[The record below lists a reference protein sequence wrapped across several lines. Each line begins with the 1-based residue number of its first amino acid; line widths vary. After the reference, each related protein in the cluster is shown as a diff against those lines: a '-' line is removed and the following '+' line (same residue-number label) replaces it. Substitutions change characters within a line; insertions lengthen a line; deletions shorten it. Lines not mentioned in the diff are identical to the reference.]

1 MPARYSTR
9 APERYRRAGSLFT
22 AQRPRSGATLQGN
35 HTLGLTPEE
44 ARTSEMIGRDHG
56 TPSAPGDA
64 SSGGRSQSPR
74 REFHVSAAARARY
87 HLDDALFELSGNLI
101 LANLRAVRGLAA
113 DMTARRRADGTAS
126 APVSPGE
133 LNALGLVDEILH
145 AVVGIYREQ
154 EDPEA
159 IDDAL
164 DHLDEL
170 VGADAV
176 DATLALF
183 TAGFPPLA
191 VHRGELTVAE
201 YLAGET
207 DGTPNREIALEELTN
222 CWLANANPAADPF
235 RELFDDADLA
245 TATRYRVVIEELGR
259 FFAGRTPFGPDS
271 QDLVTMLR
279 APAVAEPASLGGQL
293 RWIRTRWGAFLAA
306 ALGDRFAA
314 LLDRLVTGI
323 DIAAEDERALWLR
336 FHGGPGAGGAV
347 EPPDFGGLDMEAERF
362 SEDKAW
368 MPRVVIM
375 AKSTYVW
382 LDQLSRSYG
391 RPIRHLDEIPDEEL
405 DRLARWGFGGLWLI
419 GLWERSAAS
428 ERIKRLRGNP
438 DAVAS
443 AYSLRDY
450 VIAEDLGGESAYAN
464 LRDRAWARGIR
475 LASDMV
481 PNHMGIDS
489 RWVMEHPEWFLSRAD
504 APYPAYSFTG
514 PDLSGDSRVGIY
526 LEDHYWEASDAAVV
540 FKREDRWSGDV
551 RYVYHGNDGTS
562 MPWNDTAQ
570 LDYVRPDVR
579 EAVIQTILAVA
590 RRFPIIRFDAAMTL
604 AKKHIERLWYPE
616 PGQGGAIPSRAES
629 SMPRAAFDAAI
640 PVEFWREVVDRV
652 AAEVPDTLLLAEA
665 FWLMEGYFV
674 RTLGMHRVYNS
685 AFMNMLRDEKNADY
699 RLVVKNTLEFDPEIL
714 KRYVNFMNNPD
725 EKTAVE
731 QFGTG
736 DKYFGIATLMSTM
749 PGLPMF
755 GHGQVEGFA
764 EKYGMEFRRAYWD
777 ERPNEAL
784 VGRHEWQI
792 FPLLHR
798 RRLFAEVRD
807 FRFYDVVDD
816 GGHVNEDVF
825 AYSNRSG
832 DDRALVIYHNRF
844 GSMHGRIRQSVAFA
858 VKAPDGE
865 KHLVRSTLAE
875 GLGLTD
881 APGAVVIYRD
891 VLAGVEHV
899 REVSDLRAHGLRV
912 ALDAYATHV
921 YMGWREVSGEAAAE
935 YRALAAELAGAGVPS
950 VEAALAERRL
960 RPLHDAVAIVMNE
973 GQLRDLVD
981 AVGATLAGRVRIASG
996 ADVAGP
1002 SAIPPADL
1010 PAAELSPGERPTAGV
1025 EPPATLP
1032 DLHAIAARA
1041 AARCTDALRGA
1052 RAATGAPLDDASIE
1066 ALASNFE
1073 RRLRSAL
1080 ILATDPALGGAPE
1093 DAAGGPDVTALSRA
1107 RATVAEALPP
1117 DTASWGAL
1125 LGWLVADALAGV
1137 LEPDAA
1143 ARRGRGW
1150 FDRSG
1155 IGRVMADTYRWRG
1168 MDEGAAWWTVEA
1180 VRHLCAQPG
1189 DAALA
1194 APAPQRAGRLV
1205 RAWFAD
1211 DDLSHW
1217 LGVNRHEGIAY
1228 VNRESF
1234 ERALRWIVVVAAVDG
1249 AAEGAVP
1256 GDAAAARV
1264 VAADELAARLAGEAA
1279 GVGYQVGRLV
1289 EQVTG

>member
-1 MPARYSTR
+1 
-9 APERYRRAGSLFT
+9 
-22 AQRPRSGATLQGN
+22 
-35 HTLGLTPEE
+35 
-44 ARTSEMIGRDHG
+44 
-56 TPSAPGDA
+56 
-64 SSGGRSQSPR
+64 
-74 REFHVSAAARARY
+74 
-87 HLDDALFELSGNLI
+87 
-101 LANLRAVRGLAA
+101 
-113 DMTARRRADGTAS
+113 
-126 APVSPGE
+126 
-133 LNALGLVDEILH
+133 
-145 AVVGIYREQ
+145 
-154 EDPEA
+154 
-159 IDDAL
+159 
-164 DHLDEL
+164 
-170 VGADAV
+170 
-176 DATLALF
+176 
-183 TAGFPPLA
+183 
-191 VHRGELTVAE
+191 
-201 YLAGET
+201 
-207 DGTPNREIALEELTN
+207 
-222 CWLANANPAADPF
+222 
-235 RELFDDADLA
+235 
-245 TATRYRVVIEELGR
+245 
-259 FFAGRTPFGPDS
+259 
-271 QDLVTMLR
+271 
-279 APAVAEPASLGGQL
+279 
-293 RWIRTRWGAFLAA
+293 
-306 ALGDRFAA
+306 
-314 LLDRLVTGI
+314 
-323 DIAAEDERALWLR
+323 
-336 FHGGPGAGGAV
+336 
-347 EPPDFGGLDMEAERF
+347 
-362 SEDKAW
+362 
-368 MPRVVIM
+368 
-375 AKSTYVW
+375 
-382 LDQLSRSYG
+382 
-391 RPIRHLDEIPDEEL
+391 
-405 DRLARWGFGGLWLI
+405 
-419 GLWERSAAS
+419 
-428 ERIKRLRGNP
+428 
-438 DAVAS
+438 
-443 AYSLRDY
+443 
-450 VIAEDLGGESAYAN
+450 
-464 LRDRAWARGIR
+464 
-475 LASDMV
+475 
-481 PNHMGIDS
+481 
-489 RWVMEHPEWFLSRAD
+489 
-504 APYPAYSFTG
+504 
-514 PDLSGDSRVGIY
+514 
-526 LEDHYWEASDAAVV
+526 
-540 FKREDRWSGDV
+540 
-551 RYVYHGNDGTS
+551 

-570 LDYVRPDVR
+570 LDYLRPDVR

-629 SMPRAAFDAAI
+629 SMPKAAFDAAI

-652 AAEVPDTLLLAEA
+652 ATEVPDTLLLAEA

-777 ERPNEAL
+777 ERPNEGL

-807 FRFYDVVDD
+807 FRLYDVVDD

-832 DDRALVIYHNRF
+832 EDRALVVYHNRF
-844 GSMHGRIRQSVAFA
+844 GSMHGRIRQSVSFA

-865 KHLVRSTLAE
+865 KHLVRSTLVE

-881 APGAVVIYRD
+881 APGAVAIYRD

-899 REVSDLRAHGLRV
+899 REISDLRAHGFRV

-921 YMGWREVSGEAAAE
+921 YMGWREVAGEAAAE
-935 YRALAAELAGAGVPS
+935 YRALAAELAGAGVPN

-981 AVGATLAGRVRIASG
+981 AVGATLAGRARLAAEAG
-996 ADVAGP
+996 AAGP
-1002 SAIPPADL
+1002 SAIPPAEL
-1010 PAAELSPGERPTAGV
+1010 APAELSPGERPAAGDV
-1025 EPPATLP
+1025 VPGAILP
-1032 DLHAIAARA
+1032 DLRAIAAGA
-1041 AARCTDALRGA
+1041 GARCMDALRGA

-1066 ALASNFE
+1066 AIAAHFE

-1080 ILATDPALGGAPE
+1080 ILATDPALGGAPVNLADGP
-1093 DAAGGPDVTALSRA
+1093 DAAALSRA
-1107 RATVAEALPP
+1107 RATVSAALPP
-1117 DTASWGAL
+1117 DTAAWGAL
-1125 LGWLVADALAGV
+1125 LGWLVADALSVV

-1155 IGRVMADTYRWRG
+1155 IGRVMADAYRWRG
-1168 MDEGAAWWTVEA
+1168 LDEGAAWWTVEA

-1189 DAALA
+1189 DVALA
-1194 APAPQRAGRLV
+1194 APAAERAGRLV

-1211 DDLSHW
+1211 DDLSRW

-1249 AAEGAVP
+1249 AAEGAVA

-1264 VAADELAARLAGEAA
+1264 VAADELAGHLAREAA

>member
-1 MPARYSTR
+1 MS
-9 APERYRRAGSLFT
+9 
-22 AQRPRSGATLQGN
+22 
-35 HTLGLTPEE
+35 
-44 ARTSEMIGRDHG
+44 
-56 TPSAPGDA
+56 
-64 SSGGRSQSPR
+64 R
-74 REFHVSAAARARY
+74 REFHVSSEARARY
-87 HLDDALFELSGNLI
+87 RLNETLFELSGNVI

-113 DMTARRRADGTAS
+113 EMTARRRADGVADATI
-126 APVSPGE
+126 SPGE

-164 DHLDEL
+164 DHLDEVL
-170 VGADAV
+170 GADAV
-176 DATLALF
+176 DATLARF
-183 TAGFPPLA
+183 TTRFPPLA
-191 VHRGELTVAE
+191 VHRGELTPLD

-207 DGTPNREIALEELTN
+207 DGTPNREVALEELAN
-222 CWLANANPAADPF
+222 CWLANVNPAAEPF

-245 TATRYRVVIEELGR
+245 AATRYRAVIAEIGR
-259 FFAGRTPFGPDS
+259 FFALRTPFGPQS

-279 APAVAEPASLGGQL
+279 APAVAEPTSLGGQL
-293 RWIRTRWGAFLAA
+293 RWIRANWGAFLAA
-306 ALGDRFAA
+306 ALGDRFGA
-314 LLDRLVTGI
+314 LLDRLVMGI

-336 FHGGPGAGGAV
+336 FHGGPGGGAAA
-347 EPPDFGGLDMEAERF
+347 EPPDFGELDVEPERF

-368 MPRVVIM
+368 MPRAVLI

-382 LDQLSRSYG
+382 LDQLSKSYG
-391 RPIRHLDEIPDEEL
+391 RPIGRLDEIPDEEL

-419 GLWERSAAS
+419 GLWERSLAS
-428 ERIKRLRGNP
+428 QRIKQRRGNP

-450 VIAEDLGGESAYAN
+450 AIAEDLGGEAAYTN

-489 RWVMEHPEWFLSRAD
+489 RWVMEHPDWFLSRPD
-504 APYPAYSFTG
+504 APYPAYSFSG
-514 PDLSGDSRVGIY
+514 PDLSDDPRVGVY
-526 LEDHYWEASDAAVV
+526 LEDHYWDATDAAVV
-540 FKREDRWSGDV
+540 FKREDRGSGHV

-570 LDYVRPDVR
+570 LDYLRADVR

-629 SMPRAAFDAAI
+629 AMSKEAFDAAI

-685 AFMNMLRDEKNADY
+685 AFMNMLRDEKNAEY

-736 DKYFGIATLMSTM
+736 DKYFGIATVMSTM

-777 ERPNEAL
+777 ERPNEGL
-784 VGRHEWQI
+784 VSRHEWQI

-807 FRFYDVVDD
+807 FRLYDVIDD

-832 DDRALVIYHNRF
+832 DERALVVYHNRF

-858 VKAPDGE
+858 EKGADGE
-865 KHLVRSTLAE
+865 KRLVRATLAE
-875 GLGLTD
+875 GLGLAD
-881 APGAVVIYRD
+881 APGAVVVYRD
-891 VLAGVEHV
+891 VLAGLEHV
-899 REVSDLRAHGLRV
+899 REISDLRAHGFRV
-912 ALDAYATHV
+912 VLDAYATHV
-921 YMGWREVSGEAAAE
+921 YLGWREVAGEAAAE
-935 YRALAAELAGAGVPS
+935 YRALADELAGAGVPS

-973 GQLRDLVD
+973 GQLRDIVD
-981 AVGATLAGRVRIASG
+981 AVGATLAGHARAAKAVSG
-996 ADVAGP
+996 A
-1002 SAIPPADL
+1002 L
-1010 PAAELSPGERPTAGV
+1010 PATSVMPRDADGFPTASPTHPAPGGSDAAASEQAPASPTA
-1025 EPPATLP
+1025 EPPLALP
-1032 DLHAIAARA
+1032 DLDAIAASA
-1041 AARCTDALRGA
+1041 AARCADALRGA
-1052 RAATGAPLDDASIE
+1052 RAVTHAVVDDGAID
-1066 ALASNFE
+1066 ALASRFGA
-1073 RRLRSAL
+1073 RLRSAL
-1080 ILATDPALGGAPE
+1080 LLATDPGSGRGPGP
-1093 DAAGGPDVTALSRA
+1093 AAGEPAEAAALAHA
-1107 RATVAEALPP
+1107 RAAVADALPP
-1117 DTASWGAL
+1117 DTATWGAL
-1125 LGWLVADALAGV
+1125 LGWLVADALGTI
-1137 LEPDAA
+1137 LEPDDS
-1143 ARRGRGW
+1143 ARRARGW
-1150 FDRSG
+1150 FDRASL
-1155 IGRVMADTYRWRG
+1155 GRVMADAYRWRG
-1168 MDEGAAWWTVEA
+1168 LDEGAAWWTVEA
-1180 VRHLCAQPG
+1180 VRHLLARPG

-1194 APAPQRAGRLV
+1194 APEEERAGRLV

-1211 DDLSHW
+1211 DDLGRW
-1217 LGVNRHEGIAY
+1217 LGVNRHDGIAY

-1234 ERALRWIVVVAAVDG
+1234 ERALRWIVVVAAV
-1249 AAEGAVP
+1249 EGGLNPA
-1256 GDAAAARV
+1256 GDAVGAGDATAGDATAAGATARVIAANELSVLLAREAAA
-1264 VAADELAARLAGEAA
+1264 
-1279 GVGYQVGRLV
+1279 VGYQVGRLV
-1289 EQVTG
+1289 EHVTR

>member
-1 MPARYSTR
+1 MS
-9 APERYRRAGSLFT
+9 
-22 AQRPRSGATLQGN
+22 
-35 HTLGLTPEE
+35 
-44 ARTSEMIGRDHG
+44 
-56 TPSAPGDA
+56 
-64 SSGGRSQSPR
+64 R
-74 REFHVSAAARARY
+74 REFHVSADARARY
-87 HLDDALFELSGNLI
+87 RLNETLFELSGNVI

-113 DMTARRRADGTAS
+113 EMTARRREDGVADAII
-126 APVSPGE
+126 SPGE

-164 DHLDEL
+164 DHLDETL
-170 VGADAV
+170 GADTV
-176 DATLALF
+176 DATLARF
-183 TAGFPPLA
+183 TTRFPPLS
-191 VHRGELTVAE
+191 VHRGELTAVE

-207 DGTPNREIALEELTN
+207 DGTPNREIALEELAN
-222 CWLANANPAADPF
+222 CWLANANPAADSF

-245 TATRYRVVIEELGR
+245 AATRYRAVIDEIGR
-259 FFAGRTPFGPDS
+259 FFATRTPFGPQS

-279 APAVAEPASLGGQL
+279 APAIAEPTSLGGQL
-293 RWIRTRWGAFLAA
+293 RWIRTHWGAFLAA
-306 ALGDRFAA
+306 ALGDRFGA

-336 FHGGPGAGGAV
+336 FHGGPGGGAAA
-347 EPPDFGGLDMEAERF
+347 EPPDFGELDVEAEHF

-368 MPRVVIM
+368 MPRAVLM

-382 LDQLSRSYG
+382 LDQLSKSYG
-391 RPIRHLDEIPDEEL
+391 RPIGRLDEIPDEEL

-419 GLWERSAAS
+419 GLWERSVAS
-428 ERIKRLRGNP
+428 QRIKQRRGNP

-450 VIAEDLGGESAYAN
+450 VIAEDLGGEAAFTN

-489 RWVMEHPEWFLSRAD
+489 RWVMEHPDWFLSRSD
-504 APYPAYSFTG
+504 APYPAYSFSG
-514 PDLSGDSRVGIY
+514 PDLSDDPRVGVF
-526 LEDHYWEASDAAVV
+526 LEDHYWDATDAAVV
-540 FKREDRWSGDV
+540 FKREDRGSGHV

-570 LDYVRPDVR
+570 LDYLRPDVR

-629 SMPRAAFDAAI
+629 AMSKEAFDAAI

-685 AFMNMLRDEKNADY
+685 AFMNMLRDEKNAEY
-699 RLVVKNTLEFDPEIL
+699 RQVVKNTLEFDPEIL

-736 DKYFGIATLMSTM
+736 DKYFGVATVLATM

-777 ERPNEAL
+777 ERPNEGL
-784 VGRHEWQI
+784 VSRHEWQI

-807 FRFYDVVDD
+807 FRLYDVVDD

-832 DDRALVIYHNRF
+832 DERALVVYHNRF

-858 VKAPDGE
+858 EKGSDGE
-865 KHLVRSTLAE
+865 KRLVRSTLAE

-881 APGAVVIYRD
+881 APGAVAVYRD
-891 VLAGVEHV
+891 VLAGLEHV
-899 REVSDLRAHGLRV
+899 REISDLRAHGFRV
-912 ALDAYATHV
+912 TLDAYATHV
-921 YMGWREVSGEAAAE
+921 YLGWREIAGEAAAE
-935 YRALAAELAGAGVPS
+935 YRALAVELAGAGVPS

-973 GQLRDLVD
+973 GQLRDIVD
-981 AVGATLAGRVRIASG
+981 AVGATLAGHARADARPGSG
-996 ADVAGP
+996 VVPVEPAELPGSGGGSAVGATTDPAPFHRPGDPAPGP
-1002 SAIPPADL
+1002 VPAPVPAEPPPA
-1010 PAAELSPGERPTAGV
+1010 
-1025 EPPATLP
+1025 LP
-1032 DLHAIAARA
+1032 DLDAVAASA
-1041 AARCTDALRGA
+1041 EARCADALRGA
-1052 RAATGAPLDDASIE
+1052 RAVTHAAADDASID
-1066 ALASNFE
+1066 ALAARFGV
-1073 RRLRSAL
+1073 RLRCAMR
-1080 ILATDPALGGAPE
+1080 LATNPGIGPRPGGATGE
-1093 DAAGGPDVTALSRA
+1093 SAGSAALDRA
-1107 RATVAEALPP
+1107 RSVAAEALPP
-1117 DTASWGAL
+1117 DTATWGAL
-1125 LGWLVADALAGV
+1125 LGWLVAEALGGV
-1137 LEPDAA
+1137 LEPDAV
-1143 ARRGRGW
+1143 ARRARGW
-1150 FDRSG
+1150 FDRASL
-1155 IGRVMADTYRWRG
+1155 GRVMADAYRWRG
-1168 MDEGAAWWTVEA
+1168 LDEGAAWWTVEA
-1180 VRHLCAQPG
+1180 VRHLLARPG

-1194 APAPQRAGRLV
+1194 APAPERAGRLV

-1211 DDLSHW
+1211 DDLGRW
-1217 LGVNRHEGIAY
+1217 LGVNRHDGIAY

-1234 ERALRWIVVVAAVDG
+1234 ERALRWIVVVAAVEAGLDAATPADATSATSVI
-1249 AAEGAVP
+1249 AAEELSRMLARE
-1256 GDAAAARV
+1256 AAA
-1264 VAADELAARLAGEAA
+1264 
-1279 GVGYQVGRLV
+1279 VGYQVGRLV
-1289 EQVTG
+1289 EHVTG

>member
-1 MPARYSTR
+1 MS
-9 APERYRRAGSLFT
+9 
-22 AQRPRSGATLQGN
+22 
-35 HTLGLTPEE
+35 
-44 ARTSEMIGRDHG
+44 
-56 TPSAPGDA
+56 
-64 SSGGRSQSPR
+64 R
-74 REFHVSAAARARY
+74 REFHVSAEARARY
-87 HLDDALFELSGNLI
+87 RLNETLFALSGNVV
-101 LANLRAVRGLAA
+101 LANLRAVRSLAA
-113 DMTARRRADGTAS
+113 EMTARRRDDGVADATI
-126 APVSPGE
+126 SPGE
-133 LNALGLVDEILH
+133 LNALGLVDEVLH

-164 DHLDEL
+164 DHLDEVL
-170 VGADAV
+170 GAEAV
-176 DATLALF
+176 DATLTRF
-183 TAGFPPLA
+183 TARFPPLA
-191 VHRGELTVAE
+191 VHRGELTAAE

-207 DGTPNREIALEELTN
+207 DGTPNREVALEELAN

-235 RELFDDADLA
+235 RELFDDTDLA
-245 TATRYRVVIEELGR
+245 AATRYRTVIEEIGR
-259 FFAGRTPFGPDS
+259 FFATRTPFGPQS

-279 APAVAEPASLGGQL
+279 APAVAEPKSLGGQL
-293 RWIRTRWGAFLAA
+293 RWIRANWGAFLAA
-306 ALGDRFAA
+306 ALGDRFGA
-314 LLDRLVTGI
+314 LLDRLVMGI
-323 DIAAEDERALWLR
+323 DIAAEDERALWMR
-336 FHGGPGAGGAV
+336 FHGGPGGGASA
-347 EPPDFGGLDMEAERF
+347 EPPDFGDLDVELERF

-368 MPRVVIM
+368 MPRAVLM

-382 LDQLSRSYG
+382 LDQLSKAYG
-391 RPIRHLDEIPDEEL
+391 RPIGRLDEIPDEEL

-419 GLWERSAAS
+419 GLWERSRAS
-428 ERIKRLRGNP
+428 QRIKQLRGNP

-450 VIAEDLGGESAYAN
+450 AIAEDLGGEAAYTN
-464 LRDRAWARGIR
+464 LRERAWARGIR

-489 RWVMEHPEWFLSRAD
+489 RWVMEHPDWFLSRPD
-504 APYPAYSFTG
+504 APYPAYSFNG
-514 PDLSGDSRVGIY
+514 PDLSDDPHVGVYI
-526 LEDHYWEASDAAVV
+526 EDHYWDATDAAVV
-540 FKREDRWSGDV
+540 FKREDRQSGQV

-570 LDYVRPDVR
+570 LDYLRPDVR

-629 SMPRAAFDAAI
+629 AMPKEAFDAAI

-685 AFMNMLRDEKNADY
+685 AFMNMLRDEKNAEY

-736 DKYFGIATLMSTM
+736 DKYFGIATVMSTM

-777 ERPNEAL
+777 ERPNEGL
-784 VGRHEWQI
+784 VSRHEWQI

-807 FRFYDVVDD
+807 FRLYDVIDD
-816 GGHVNEDVF
+816 AGHVNEDVF

-832 DDRALVIYHNRF
+832 DDRALVVYHNRF

-858 VKAPDGE
+858 EKSADGE
-865 KHLVRSTLAE
+865 KHLVRSTLGE

-881 APGAVVIYRD
+881 APGAVAVYRD
-891 VLAGVEHV
+891 VLAGLEHV
-899 REVSDLRAHGLRV
+899 REISDLKTHGFRV
-912 ALDAYATHV
+912 VLDAYATHV
-921 YMGWREVSGEAAAE
+921 YLGWREVSGDAAAE
-935 YRALAAELAGAGVPS
+935 YRALAYELGGAGVPS

-973 GQLRDLVD
+973 GQLRDIVD
-981 AVGATLAGRVRIASG
+981 AVGATLAGHARAG
-996 ADVAGP
+996 A
-1002 SAIPPADL
+1002 
-1010 PAAELSPGERPTAGV
+1010 TAGV
-1025 EPPATLP
+1025 AAAPTASEEPAGTGRPQAASAPQAASTPPATPGQAADRAPIPVHAEPPPALP
-1032 DLHAIAARA
+1032 DLDAIAASA
-1041 AARCTDALRGA
+1041 AARCADALRGA
-1052 RAATGAPLDDASIE
+1052 RAVTHAAIDDAAIDV
-1066 ALASNFE
+1066 LASRFGSL
-1073 RRLRSAL
+1073 LRNAL
-1080 ILATDPALGGAPE
+1080 RLATDPGSARPRGGADE
-1093 DAAGGPDVTALSRA
+1093 GSAQAAAISHA
-1107 RATVAEALPP
+1107 RSVVAEALPP
-1117 DTASWGAL
+1117 DAATWGAL
-1125 LGWLVADALAGV
+1125 LGWLVADALGGV
-1137 LEPDAA
+1137 LEPDPA
-1143 ARRGRGW
+1143 ARRARGW
-1150 FDRSG
+1150 FDRAS
-1155 IGRVMADTYRWRG
+1155 IGRVMADAYRWRG
-1168 MDEGAAWWTVEA
+1168 LDEGAAWWTVEA
-1180 VRHLCAQPG
+1180 VRHLLARPG

-1194 APAPQRAGRLV
+1194 APEPERAGRLV

-1211 DDLSHW
+1211 DDLGRW
-1217 LGVNRHEGIAY
+1217 LGVNRHDGIAY

-1234 ERALRWIVVVAAVDG
+1234 ERALRWIVVVAAI
-1249 AAEGAVP
+1249 EGGLDAKTS
-1256 GDAAAARV
+1256 GAAAAQV
-1264 VAADELAARLAGEAA
+1264 LAADELAALLAREAA
-1279 GVGYQVGRLV
+1279 AVGYQVGRLV
-1289 EQVTG
+1289 EHVTR

>member
-1 MPARYSTR
+1 MS
-9 APERYRRAGSLFT
+9 
-22 AQRPRSGATLQGN
+22 
-35 HTLGLTPEE
+35 
-44 ARTSEMIGRDHG
+44 
-56 TPSAPGDA
+56 
-64 SSGGRSQSPR
+64 R
-74 REFHVSAAARARY
+74 REFHVSSEARARY
-87 HLDDALFELSGNLI
+87 RLNETLFELSGNVI

-113 DMTARRRADGTAS
+113 EMTARRRSDGVADATIN
-126 APVSPGE
+126 PGE

-145 AVVGIYREQ
+145 AVVGLYREQ

-164 DHLDEL
+164 DHLDEVL
-170 VGADAV
+170 GAEAV
-176 DATLALF
+176 DATLARF
-183 TAGFPPLA
+183 TTRFPPLA
-191 VHRGELTVAE
+191 VHRGELTALD

-207 DGTPNREIALEELTN
+207 DGTPNREIALEELAN
-222 CWLANANPAADPF
+222 CWLANANPAADAF

-245 TATRYRVVIEELGR
+245 AATRYRAVIAEIGR
-259 FFAGRTPFGPDS
+259 FFAVRTPFGPHS

-279 APAVAEPASLGGQL
+279 APAVAEPTSLGGQL
-293 RWIRTRWGAFLAA
+293 RWIRAHWGAFLAA
-306 ALGDRFAA
+306 ALGDRFGT
-314 LLDRLVTGI
+314 LLDRLVMGI

-336 FHGGPGAGGAV
+336 FHGGPGGGAAA
-347 EPPDFGGLDMEAERF
+347 EPPDFGELDVEPERF

-368 MPRVVIM
+368 MPRAVLM

-382 LDQLSRSYG
+382 LDQLSKSYG
-391 RPIRHLDEIPDEEL
+391 RPIGRLDEIPDEEL
-405 DRLARWGFGGLWLI
+405 DRLARWGFSGLWLI
-419 GLWERSAAS
+419 GLWERSLAS
-428 ERIKRLRGNP
+428 QRIKQLRGNP

-450 VIAEDLGGESAYAN
+450 AIAEDLGGEAAYTN

-489 RWVMEHPEWFLSRAD
+489 RWVMEHPDWFLSRPD
-504 APYPAYSFTG
+504 APYPAYGFSG
-514 PDLSGDSRVGIY
+514 PDLSDDPRVGVY
-526 LEDHYWEASDAAVV
+526 LEDHYWDATDAAVV
-540 FKREDRWSGDV
+540 FKREDRWSGQV

-570 LDYVRPDVR
+570 LDYLRPDVR

-629 SMPRAAFDAAI
+629 AMPKEAFDAAI

-685 AFMNMLRDEKNADY
+685 AFMNMLRDEKNAEY

-731 QFGTG
+731 QFGTS
-736 DKYFGIATLMSTM
+736 DKYFGIATVMSTM

-777 ERPNEAL
+777 ERPNEGL
-784 VGRHEWQI
+784 VSRHEWQI

-807 FRFYDVVDD
+807 FRLYDVIDD

-832 DDRALVIYHNRF
+832 DERALVIYHNRF
-844 GSMHGRIRQSVAFA
+844 GTMHGRIRQSVAFA
-858 VKAPDGE
+858 EKSADGE

-881 APGAVVIYRD
+881 APGAVAVYRD
-891 VLAGVEHV
+891 VLAGLEHV
-899 REVSDLRAHGLRV
+899 REISDLRAHGFRV
-912 ALDAYATHV
+912 VLDAYATHV
-921 YMGWREVSGEAAAE
+921 YLGWREVAGDAAAE
-935 YRALAAELAGAGVPS
+935 YRALAFELAGAGVPS
-950 VEAALAERRL
+950 IEAALAERRL

-973 GQLRDLVD
+973 GQLRDIVD
-981 AVGATLAGRVRIASG
+981 AVGATLAGHSRAAGKAAS
-996 ADVAGP
+996 
-1002 SAIPPADL
+1002 
-1010 PAAELSPGERPTAGV
+1010 PAATLEPAEPAESGRPTAAAATAPTRATSHAAAADQATASLPA
-1025 EPPATLP
+1025 EPAPALP
-1032 DLHAIAARA
+1032 DLDAIADSA
-1041 AARCTDALRGA
+1041 AARCADALRGA
-1052 RAATGAPLDDASIE
+1052 RAVTHTAVDDGSID
-1066 ALASNFE
+1066 LLVSRFGSL
-1073 RRLRSAL
+1073 LRSAL
-1080 ILATDPALGGAPE
+1080 VLATDLGSGRSHGGAG
-1093 DAAGGPDVTALSRA
+1093 DA
-1107 RATVAEALPP
+1107 RAETGTLAHARRVVAEALPP
-1117 DTASWGAL
+1117 DTATWGAL
-1125 LGWLVADALAGV
+1125 LGWLVADALGGI
-1137 LEPDAA
+1137 LEPDAT
-1143 ARRGRGW
+1143 ARRARGW
-1150 FDRSG
+1150 FDRASL
-1155 IGRVMADTYRWRG
+1155 GRVMADAYRWRG
-1168 MDEGAAWWTVEA
+1168 LDEGAAWWTVEA
-1180 VRHLCAQPG
+1180 VRHLLARPG

-1194 APAPQRAGRLV
+1194 APEVERAGRLV

-1211 DDLSHW
+1211 DDLARW
-1217 LGVNRHEGIAY
+1217 LGVNRHDGIAY

-1234 ERALRWIVVVAAVDG
+1234 ERALRWIVVVAAVEGGLDG
-1249 AAEGAVP
+1249 TASEEASARVIAADKLDVLLARE
-1256 GDAAAARV
+1256 AAA
-1264 VAADELAARLAGEAA
+1264 
-1279 GVGYQVGRLV
+1279 VGYQVGRLV
-1289 EQVTG
+1289 EHVAR

>member
-1 MPARYSTR
+1 MS
-9 APERYRRAGSLFT
+9 
-22 AQRPRSGATLQGN
+22 
-35 HTLGLTPEE
+35 
-44 ARTSEMIGRDHG
+44 
-56 TPSAPGDA
+56 
-64 SSGGRSQSPR
+64 R
-74 REFHVSAAARARY
+74 REFHVSADARARFR
-87 HLDDALFELSGNLI
+87 LSETLFELSGNVI

-113 DMTARRRADGTAS
+113 EMTARRRADGVANAT
-126 APVSPGE
+126 VSPGE

-145 AVVGIYREQ
+145 AVVGLYREQ

-170 VGADAV
+170 LGAEAI
-176 DATLALF
+176 DATLARF
-183 TAGFPPLA
+183 TEWFPPLA
-191 VHRGELTVAE
+191 VHRGQLTALD

-207 DGTPNREIALEELTN
+207 DGTPNREVALEELAN

-235 RELFDDADLA
+235 RELFDDTDLRA
-245 TATRYRVVIEELGR
+245 VTRYRAVIAELGR
-259 FFAGRTPFGPDS
+259 FFATRTPFGPQG
-271 QDLVTMLR
+271 QDLLTMLR
-279 APAVAEPASLGGQL
+279 APAVAEPTSLGGQL
-293 RWIRTRWGAFLAA
+293 RWIRTHWGAFLAA
-306 ALGDRFAA
+306 ALGDRFGA

-336 FHGGPGAGGAV
+336 FHGGPGGGGAV
-347 EPPDFGGLDMEAERF
+347 EPPDFGDLDVELERF

-368 MPRVVIM
+368 MPRAVLM
-375 AKSTYVW
+375 AKTIYVW
-382 LDQLSRSYG
+382 LDQLSKWYG

-419 GLWERSAAS
+419 GLWERSVAS
-428 ERIKRLRGNP
+428 QRIKQLRGNP

-450 VIAEDLGGESAYAN
+450 AIADDLGGEAAYAN

-489 RWVMEHPEWFLSRAD
+489 RWVMEHPEWFLSRPD
-504 APYPAYSFTG
+504 APYPAYSFSG
-514 PDLSGDSRVGIY
+514 PDLSNDPRVGVY
-526 LEDHYWEASDAAVV
+526 LEDHYWDATDAAVV
-540 FKREDRWSGDV
+540 FKHEDRWAGQV
-551 RYVYHGNDGTS
+551 RYIYHGNDGTS

-570 LDYVRPDVR
+570 LDYLRPDVR

-629 SMPRAAFDAAI
+629 AMPKEAFDAAI

-652 AAEVPDTLLLAEA
+652 ATEVPDTLLLAEA

-699 RLVVKNTLEFDPEIL
+699 RLVIRNTLEFDPEIL

-736 DKYFGIATLMSTM
+736 DKYFGIATVMATM

-807 FRFYDVVDD
+807 FRLYDVVDD

-832 DDRALVIYHNRF
+832 DERALVVYHNRF

-858 VKAPDGE
+858 EKGPDGE

-875 GLGLTD
+875 ALGLTD
-881 APGAVVIYRD
+881 APGAVAVYRD
-891 VLAGVEHV
+891 VLAGLEHV
-899 REVSDLRAHGLRV
+899 REISDLRTHGFRV
-912 ALDAYATHV
+912 VLDAYATHV
-921 YMGWREVSGEAAAE
+921 YLGWREVAGEAAAE
-935 YRALAAELAGAGVPS
+935 YRTLAAELGGAGVPS
-950 VEAALAERRL
+950 VEAALVERRL
-960 RPLHDAVAIVMNE
+960 RPLHDAVAIVMNG

-981 AVGATLAGRVRIASG
+981 AVGATLAGHTRAAA
-996 ADVAGP
+996 ADVAPTPGSDRILAGAAAVTEP
-1002 SAIPPADL
+1002 ASPTEPAESVESASADSSDRSPA
-1010 PAAELSPGERPTAGV
+1010 PAQPA
-1025 EPPATLP
+1025 ATLP
-1032 DLHAIAARA
+1032 DLRVVAASA
-1041 AARCTDALRGA
+1041 AARCADALRSA
-1052 RAATGAPLDDASIE
+1052 RAVTGAAVDDATID
-1066 ALASNFE
+1066 ALAARFGA
-1073 RRLRSAL
+1073 RLRSAL
-1080 ILATDPALGGAPE
+1080 LLATDPTLGRAPAGTA
-1093 DAAGGPDVTALSRA
+1093 DGPAGTADGLAAGTASLAHA
-1107 RATVAEALPP
+1107 RANVAAALPP
-1117 DTASWGAL
+1117 DTAAWGAL

-1137 LEPDAA
+1137 VEPDAA

-1150 FDRSG
+1150 FDRASL
-1155 IGRVMADTYRWRG
+1155 GRVMADAYRWRG
-1168 MDEGAAWWTVEA
+1168 LDEGAAWWTVEA
-1180 VRHLCAQPG
+1180 VRHLLARPG

-1194 APAPQRAGRLV
+1194 APAAERAGRLV

-1211 DDLSHW
+1211 DDLGRW
-1217 LGVNRHEGIAY
+1217 LGVNRHDGIAY

-1234 ERALRWIVVVAAVDG
+1234 ERALHWIVVVAAVDG
-1249 AAEGAVP
+1249 AADTATA
-1256 GDAAAARV
+1256 GDESAARV
-1264 VAADELAARLAGEAA
+1264 IAADELAARLAREAA
-1279 GVGYQVGRLV
+1279 AVGYQVGRLV
-1289 EQVTG
+1289 ERVTG